1 MLITYVYQLILLLV
15 LILVVRCLFKE
26 KSFNMQVVA
35 CMVILPLALRFL
47 MIK

>member
-1 MLITYVYQLILLLV
+1 MIITFIYQLLLLLV
-15 LILVVRCLFKE
+15 LILVLRCLFKE

-35 CMVILPLALRFL
+35 CMVLLPLALRIL